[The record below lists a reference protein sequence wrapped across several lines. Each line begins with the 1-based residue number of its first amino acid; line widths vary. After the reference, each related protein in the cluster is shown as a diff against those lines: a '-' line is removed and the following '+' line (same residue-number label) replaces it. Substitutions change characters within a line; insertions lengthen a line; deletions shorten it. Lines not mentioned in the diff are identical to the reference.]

1 MMLKRRIQDLTVC
14 FTYNFSCLHPHQR
27 GNKEFR
33 TKYELC
39 EEIQRGGFGIVYKAY
54 RVRDRLPVAVKYV
67 EHKHVRDWTMCENQ
81 LIPTEICHLDMCSRI
96 SGVVNLVDWFASS
109 KGFMIIMERPE
120 HCLDLFDVL
129 HVYGRLDE
137 EISKWIFVQVVDA
150 VLQMR
155 NDHDLVHRDIKDENV
170 IINMD
175 TGEIKLVDFGA
186 ADFLNSAEK
195 KEFQGTRSYCPPE
208 WFKHKKYMPL
218 EATTWSL
225 GVLLYILVTGQ
236 IPFKNEIQTC
246 LGRLHFPDYV
256 SDSCSALIRKC
267 LNVTPKRR
275 FTLSEIRQHAW
286 MSGASLHY
294 AGTFH
299 QLLKH
304 RAIKQGTWK
313 KRRNSIGGFEDD
325 GDTSDDSDL
334 ECAHRSRFG
343 NNCDPQRSR
352 ALVVPQEAIDRAK
365 MIQEQRASASPN
377 LCRTPPSSRPP
388 TVLNTRLEDF
398 DKKSLDKFETARDEV
413 FHTAREAQILQEF
426 VEMYAEPP
434 PRKNSNYR
442 PSLQEIKDRYSNK
455 KMAATQSTDSFIDV
469 FKSVSS
475 EFQSLHT
482 SSVTSSRARQ
492 PSIYESVTSSQ
503 RYGGSVL
510 DDCSSF
516 SSALYFSAHEED
528 DEEDE
533 FAKDPVYNSRP
544 KLADLGQY
552 EKSLRS
558 LMMATSFDDALET
571 GDLIL
576 DIPPDQ
582 VSLHADSLS
591 DDTDTEL
598 VDSYI
603 RSDVCSP
610 IEDDTALPPTQSPKP
625 KRSLQSQKT
634 VTRVQKIFSGIRR
647 ARSLKV
653 PFRSEKKRKDSADG
667 SSLNAVKRLC
677 SKSYDTLF
685 ALSSAM
691 SGKSESLPRLQ
702 FSSVKPTASPS
713 MPHIA
718 NISVRKSSLKNNSL
732 KATLTPEMSKSKT
745 SEEIGK
751 RSPSVRRRISSIR
764 RRFGSAKPKNSALQA
779 ETMRFPLA
787 VFDVCSQQMP
797 MLEATQNDF

>member
-14 FTYNFSCLHPHQR
+14 FTYNFSCLHPQQH

-81 LIPTEICHLDMCSRI
+81 LIPTEICHLDMCGRI
-96 SGVVNLVDWFASS
+96 SGVVDLVDWFASS

-137 EISKWIFVQVVDA
+137 EIAKWIFVQVVDA

-155 NDHDLVHRDIKDENV
+155 NEHDLVHRDIKDENV

-175 TGEIKLVDFGA
+175 TGEVKLVDFGA

-208 WFKHKKYMPL
+208 WFKHKHYLPL
-218 EATTWSL
+218 EATVWSL

-246 LGRLHFPDYV
+246 LGRLQFPEYV
-256 SDSCSALIRKC
+256 SESCSKLIRKC

-275 FTLSEIRQHAW
+275 FTLTELRNHEW
-286 MSGASLHY
+286 MSGAALNY

-299 QLLKH
+299 QLLK
-304 RAIKQGTWK
+304 RRSIKKGTWK
-313 KRRNSIGGFEDD
+313 KRRNSVACYDD
-325 GDTSDDSDL
+325 SSDDSDY
-334 ECAHRSRFG
+334 ECGHRKRFS
-343 NNCDPQRSR
+343 NNGEPQRSR
-352 ALVVPQEAIDRAK
+352 ALVVPPEAIERAK

-377 LCRTPPSSRPP
+377 LCRTPASSRPP
-388 TVLNTRLEDF
+388 TVLHTRLEDF
-398 DKKSLDKFETARDEV
+398 DQPDVDQFETAREEPEV
-413 FHTAREAQILQEF
+413 FHTARTNELIQEIDKLF
-426 VEMYAEPP
+426 KDDEFRP
-434 PRKNSNYR
+434 KKKTSNYR
-442 PSLQEIKDRYSNK
+442 PSLQEIKDRYK
-455 KMAATQSTDSFIDV
+455 RLHQTQSTDSFMDV

-475 EFQSLHT
+475 DFQSIHS
-482 SSVTSSRARQ
+482 SSVTSSRLRQ
-492 PSIYESVTSSQ
+492 TSIYESVTSSQ
-503 RYGGSVL
+503 RNAGSIF

-516 SSALYFSAHEED
+516 SSALYFSTYED
-528 DEEDE
+528 DDDDQYTKENED
-533 FAKDPVYNSRP
+533 RP
-544 KLADLGQY
+544 PLDRLGQY

-558 LMMATSFDDALET
+558 LMMGTSFDDALET
-571 GDLIL
+571 HRDQ
-576 DIPPDQ
+576 IPEIPIDNL
-582 VSLHADSLS
+582 SLHADSLS

-598 VDSYI
+598 VDSVI
-603 RSDVCSP
+603 KN
-610 IEDDTALPPTQSPKP
+610 EDEVDETKLPPPQP
-625 KRSLQSQKT
+625 KRSLQHQRK
-634 VTRVQKIFSGIRR
+634 VPRVQKIFSGIRR

-653 PFRSEKKRKDSADG
+653 PFKSDKKSKESTERE

-685 ALSSAM
+685 VLSSAM

-702 FSSVKPTASPS
+702 YSSIQPT
-713 MPHIA
+713 
-718 NISVRKSSLKNNSL
+718 NLK
-732 KATLTPEMSKSKT
+732 KDMSKSKT
-745 SEEIGK
+745 SDEITGK
-751 RSPSVRRRISSIR
+751 HSPSVRRRISSIR
-764 RRFGSAKPKNSALQA
+764 RRFGSNKAKTSALQT

-787 VFDVCSQQMP
+787 VFDVCSQQLP
-797 MLEATQNDF
+797 MLEGTNDNF